1 MSHVSDLCVVEFW
14 VVRYEACMLIWL
26 CVYCKICML
35 SWLSRVLQ
43 VTELRCSQR
52 CSTAHVRNFAQQRD
66 SVVEKSQGEAVFYS
80 FTLGLLAQ

>member
-1 MSHVSDLCVVEFW
+1 
-14 VVRYEACMLIWL
+14 
-26 CVYCKICML
+26 ML
-35 SWLSRVLQ
+35 SWLLRVLQ

-80 FTLGLLAQ
+80 FTLVLLA